1 MTAAPARTSSP
12 LGYSALLLFIAGMG
26 GALYGYDIGI
36 IGAALLYLGKTI
48 SLTEAQESLVVAAVL
63 AGGTLSSVAA
73 GAMAEFIG
81 RRKVMIAAAFL
92 FVASVGLIAVAQ
104 SFVALVLGRTL
115 QGLSAGM
122 IAVVVPLY
130 LAECLPPAIR
140 GRGTAIFQ
148 LFLTLG
154 ILVALGVGAHFV
166 KGVERLGAPAR
177 LPPGVFLRAE
187 DHAWRAMFLSAVYPA
202 AVFLIGTFC
211 VTESPRWLVQHA
223 RMPEALAAL
232 RRSRAE
238 AQAEI
243 EFREMTAAEPAG
255 GARQPGATDSL
266 WQRKYVVPFVLA
278 CAILGLTQATGIN
291 SILQFLVVILQK
303 AGLPAAAAA
312 QKATWVAAVN
322 VGFTLLG
329 TLLVDQLGR
338 KALLK
343 IGTAGITLALA
354 IAFVVFR
361 RLEVAGALATPET
374 GSLITASLMLFIA
387 SFAIGPGVC
396 VWLALS
402 ELMPTRIRSGGMGL
416 GLLINQGISTAI
428 AAVFLPV
435 VSRYGYHAMFLFWG
449 ACTVAYFLTA
459 ACFLPETKGKT
470 LEEIEAS
477 FR

>member
-1 MTAAPARTSSP
+1 MTAGPVRSP
-12 LGYSALLLFIAGMG
+12 SPRAYRALLLFIAGMG

-73 GAMAEFIG
+73 GALAEFFG
-81 RRKVMIAAAFL
+81 RKKVMIAAAFL
-92 FVASVGLIAVAQ
+92 FVASVGLIAAAQ
-104 SFVALVLGRTL
+104 SFASLVLGRTL

-166 KGVERLGAPAR
+166 QGVAALGRPAG
-177 LPPGVFLRAE
+177 LPPDVLFRAE
-187 DHAWRAMFLSAVYPA
+187 DHAWRAMFVSAVYPA
-202 AVFLIGTFC
+202 AVFLAGSFC
-211 VTESPRWLVQHA
+211 VTESPRWLVQQA
-223 RMPEALAAL
+223 RRPEALAAL
-232 RRSRAE
+232 RRSRTA

-243 EFREMTAAEPAG
+243 EFREMTEAEPAPG
-255 GARQPGATDSL
+255 TAHPGATDSL

-278 CAILGLTQATGIN
+278 CTILGLTQATGIN

-329 TLLVDQLGR
+329 TLLVDRLGR

-343 IGTAGITLALA
+343 IGTGGIALALA

-374 GSLITASLMLFIA
+374 GALITAGLMLFIA
-387 SFAIGPGVC
+387 AFAIGPGVC

-416 GLLINQGISTAI
+416 GLLINQGVSTAI
-428 AAVFLPV
+428 AAAFLPV
-435 VSRYGYHAMFLFWG
+435 VSRYGYHVMFLGWG
-449 ACTVAYFLTA
+449 ACTVAYFITA
-459 ACFLPETKGKT
+459 AVFLPETKGKT